1 MRTVQSSEAKAHL
14 TQLLSDVARGQSF
27 TITRH
32 GQPIA
37 QLVPIVDR
45 RRAEIEKVMDQIIAF
60 RETMP
65 RLPLE
70 DILSSRHEGHRH

>member
-1 MRTVQSSEAKAHL
+1 MREVQSSEAKAHL
-14 TQLLSDVARGQSF
+14 TQLLSDVARGESF

-37 QLVPIVDR
+37 RLVPIADR
-45 RRAEIEKVMDQIIAF
+45 RNAEIARTMAEIAAF

-65 RLPLE
+65 RIPLA
-70 DILSSRHEGHRH
+70 DILSARREGHRH